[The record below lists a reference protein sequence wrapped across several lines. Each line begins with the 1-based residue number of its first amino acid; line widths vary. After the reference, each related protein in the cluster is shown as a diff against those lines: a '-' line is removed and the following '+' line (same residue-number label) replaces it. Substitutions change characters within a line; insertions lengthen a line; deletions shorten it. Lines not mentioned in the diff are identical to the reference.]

1 MDKRDTNGTR
11 TVQDL
16 IRRYSQVLGMKKNVE
31 SNSASIT
38 KLSNELNLI
47 FNSILINLENYI
59 NQSEV
64 SLWFYSGT
72 PTANNLPYT
81 SWETPSDHYGDLYY
95 DQANGKAYQYT
106 ELKGWE
112 QKIDANLIQAL
123 AITNSETD
131 TSEDHERII
140 NFEEPAVPYSSGDWY
155 IQSDGNLRICQLSRT
170 EGIYDVNDWI
180 NANDYTSSL
189 ATKIDDVIEVL
200 KGSIVLINDNFAKF
214 TDLATGGSTI
224 IDGSNIKTGTIDS
237 NLVTIANNLVQLGS
251 FGIKLGNGA
260 VIMGEDGLKSTN
272 LEQNEGIVGYT
283 WNFTSEPETGKKQG
297 LILNRIIP
305 AGFKVTKAIIQIIHS
320 PRYWSYTDLATYTTN
335 YVWGRSKNIKLY
347 KCINVN
353 TRLVCCDYGGSI
365 WDDED
370 NSTYEEI
377 SNAFG
382 VDGFTAN
389 TASNN
394 LHNAQVVDSIDI
406 TTSLT
411 EGLNRFKL
419 ETSNSIPTTQS
430 ECAADTGHIQA
441 LMQIEGFFPYEE
453 E

>member
-106 ELKGWE
+106 EIKGWE
-112 QKIDANLIQAL
+112 QKIDANLLQAL

-224 IDGSNIKTGTIDS
+224 IDGSNIKTGTIDA
-237 NLVTIANNLVQLGS
+237 NLVTIANNLVQLGN
-251 FGIKLGNGA
+251 FGIKLGTGA
-260 VIMGEDGLKSTN
+260 TIIGDDGLKNTYPFFKTGNVGFMWN
-272 LEQNEGIVGYT
+272 LSDNTTIKENIFVD
-283 WNFTSEPETGKKQG
+283 
-297 LILNRIIP
+297 IIIP
-305 AGFKVTKAIIQIIHS
+305 DNFVISKAIVKMIHS
-320 PRYWSYTDLATYTTN
+320 PCYWSVTNPNTGVASYT
-335 YVWGRSKNIKLY
+335 WGYCKNIKLY
-347 KCINVN
+347 KCTNINS
-353 TRLVCCDYGGSI
+353 RLVCADFGGGV
-365 WDDED
+365 WDNDD
-370 NSTYEEI
+370 LSNYSEI
-377 SNAFG
+377 TSAFG
-382 VDGFTAN
+382 TDGFTASIPSN
-389 TASNN
+389 TSYDAEIVDSTDIKNN
-394 LHNAQVVDSIDI
+394 LGI
-406 TTSLT
+406 
-411 EGLNRFKL
+411 GLNRLKI
-419 ETSNSIPTTQS
+419 ESSTTSPTTQIG
-430 ECAADTGHIQA
+430 AAAATGGLQV
-441 LMQIEGFFPYEE
+441 LVEVEGFIKYVEE
-453 E
+453 